1 MTAEAQGRQNLEE
14 TFREAVYS
22 DQAIGD
28 YRGNPLIEALPP
40 ILTKK
45 SALNSLANFPRL
57 PGEERLLPPELKK
70 HCTNRLKDLIYP
82 LPEAL
87 EFEAAFSLLIRQ
99 GYKAHN
105 PLHPTTWRH
114 RYTLALLDKP
124 EMPTGHI
131 RSTAS
136 CHFVSGC
143 SGMGKTT
150 LIDSVLR
157 LYPQV
162 IRHRSYKGKPLSIV
176 QIPFLKISI
185 PYDGLLSGLC
195 ADFFDAVDKAIGTN
209 FLAQH
214 RGLKIDLMM
223 KKIEEIASNYFIGVI
238 VIDELQNLNLAK
250 TGGAKRALSYFRSL
264 MNNVGIPLVLI
275 GTYAAMDIFKGGL
288 QDPRRASDEGIT
300 EIWRPAATDDHFSN
314 FVDVLQKYLWI
325 GNGDVTFSQS
335 VRAKLYDLSQG
346 ITDFAVRLVILAQ
359 RMAITEGQDEITEKL
374 LQRTS
379 DRHFRLLQP
388 AIDALRTGNQSR
400 FDDLVSLEYRQK
412 LHGDQMNVAI
422 PKPTAPQPQ
431 EDHDPS
437 GPSDPTPGKP
447 AKGQRSKST
456 AANQPSDKTED
467 LQDGDFR
474 KLKPGMSAYEALK
487 AQGLIADLGGDG
499 DPCRPV
505 TPVGRKF

>member
-1 MTAEAQGRQNLEE
+1 MDTSRSPRVENLGE
-14 TFREAVYS
+14 TFREANYC
-22 DQAIGD
+22 DQAIED

-45 SALNSLANFPRL
+45 SALNSLANFPKL
-57 PGEERLLPPELKK
+57 PSEERYLPAELKK

-114 RYTLALLDKP
+114 RYALALLDKP

-136 CHFVSGC
+136 CHLVSGC

-162 IRHRSYKGKPLSIV
+162 IRHKSYKGKPLSIV
-176 QIPFLKISI
+176 QIPFVKISI

-209 FLAQH
+209 FLEQH
-214 RGLKIDLMM
+214 RRLKIDLMM

-300 EIWRPAATDDHFSN
+300 EIWRPAAADDHFSN

-325 GNGDVTFSQS
+325 GNGNPTFSPA
-335 VRAKLYDLSQG
+335 VREKLYDLSQG
-346 ITDFAVRLVILAQ
+346 ITDFAVRLLILAQ
-359 RMAITEGQDEITEKL
+359 RMAITEGKDEISVSL

-388 AIDALRTGNQSR
+388 AIDALRTGNASK
-400 FDDLVSLEYRQK
+400 FDDLVSLKYRQR

-431 EDHDPS
+431 EDHDPP
-437 GPSDPTPGKP
+437 GPSHPTPGKP
-447 AKGQRSKST
+447 ARGQRSKST
-456 AANQPSDKTED
+456 ADQPPDKAED
-467 LQDGDFR
+467 FQDGDFR
-474 KLKPGMSAYEALK
+474 KVEPEMSAYEALK
-487 AQGLIADLGGDG
+487 AQGLIADLGGNDAS
-499 DPCRPV
+499 CRPV
-505 TPVGRKF
+505 NPVGRKF